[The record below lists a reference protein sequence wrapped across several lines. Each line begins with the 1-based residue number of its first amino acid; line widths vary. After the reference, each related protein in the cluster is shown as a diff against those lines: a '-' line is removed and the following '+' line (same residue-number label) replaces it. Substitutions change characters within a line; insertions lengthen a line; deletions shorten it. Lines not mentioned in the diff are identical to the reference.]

1 MKKCLLIVGILFYGV
16 LLSIEMA
23 FSDALQNPDDFIIL
37 EDYTHQSEDG
47 LPLGWKPQRDN
58 PAPSEAYEI
67 REIGGV
73 LSLYAKGKPN
83 RIFKKMKWN
92 PYEYPFVTWKWRML
106 KVPDDPDKERNATVY
121 IALGTDILGIPKLT
135 KYAWS
140 SNKAVGSE
148 ESGGIFRP
156 TTIVIR
162 SGPPKSDEW
171 VTETINV
178 LEEHRR
184 LHGEDPPD
192 EAYGFGII
200 STLEAEFGA
209 FIAHKQASSP
219 TFP

>member
-1 MKKCLLIVGILFYGV
+1 MKPYRFIFNVILFHLVFFPSGR
-16 LLSIEMA
+16 A
-23 FSDALQNPDDFIIL
+23 FSDELQKPADFIVL
-37 EDYTHQSEDG
+37 EDYTSQAENG
-47 LPLGWKPQRDN
+47 LPTGWKPQRDH
-58 PAPSEAYEI
+58 PAPSEAYQIKHSGENPT
-67 REIGGV
+67 
-73 LSLYAKGKPN
+73 LYAKGKPN

-92 PYEYPFVTWKWRML
+92 PYEYPFITWTWRML
-106 KVPDDPDKERNATVY
+106 KVPNDPDKERNATVY
-121 IALGTDILGIPKLT
+121 VALGTDILGIPKLT

-140 SNKAVGSE
+140 SNKAVGTE

-162 SGPPKSDEW
+162 SGPPESGEW

-184 LHGEDPPD
+184 LHSEDPPD

-209 FIAHKQASSP
+209 FIAHK
-219 TFP
+219 